1 MKRASASRLGPRF
14 WKSFGAPAWD
24 ATNDPLKLD
33 YRVTPPPIADWVA
46 NIPLIDLDALE
57 KLSADKILDDEL
69 IAAAR
74 EFETK
79 VIPDHSDGQELE

>member
-1 MKRASASRLGPRF
+1 
-14 WKSFGAPAWD
+14 
-24 ATNDPLKLD
+24 
-33 YRVTPPPIADWVA
+33 VTPPPIADWVA
-46 NIPLIDLDALE
+46 NIPLIDLYALE